1 MTSNGQWLF
10 SIFST
15 ALPNL
20 PARVVNDD
28 VGTLDKR
35 GVLAFFAGK
44 PAPTGGGVQVDQF
57 TKIKRDNP

>member
-1 MTSNGQWLF
+1 MG
-10 SIFST
+10 
-15 ALPNL
+15 
-20 PARVVNDD
+20 R
-28 VGTLDKR
+28 LDKR